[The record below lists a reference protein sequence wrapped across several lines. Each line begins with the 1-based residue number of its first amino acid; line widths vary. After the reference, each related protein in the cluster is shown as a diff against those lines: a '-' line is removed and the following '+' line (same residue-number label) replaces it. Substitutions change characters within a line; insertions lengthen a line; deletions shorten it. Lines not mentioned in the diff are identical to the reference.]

1 MIRPYASYR
10 DSGVEWIGQVPE
22 HWEVQ
27 RIEHVAE
34 YHTSTVDKKT
44 EDGELP
50 IRLCNYID
58 VYYRERIRSD
68 DGEFME
74 ATASPREVARFKLH
88 IGDILVTKDSE
99 DWRDIAVPALVE
111 ETADDFVCGY
121 HLGIIRP
128 GPMAHTRF
136 LFRTMQS
143 VSVNER
149 LQTYASGV
157 TRYGLPNAAVGD
169 TTIAV
174 PPLPEQHAIAA
185 FLDRETERTD
195 ALVAKQQLLIE
206 RLEEYRTA
214 LITRTVTRGLPPEAA
229 RAAGLDPSPRLKPS
243 GVAWLGDVPEHWEVQ
258 RLKFLAS
265 TNDEALTDKEDA
277 LRPVSYVDIGSVNA
291 NGQITQMEE
300 VVFEDAPSRARRLIR
315 DGDTI
320 LSTVRTYLRAI
331 APVCSPPADMVVST
345 GFAVIR
351 PRNVD
356 SGFTSWALREHGFVE
371 EIVACSTGVSY
382 PAINASRIGELP
394 IPVPPLP
401 EQHAIAAFL
410 DRETERT
417 DALVAKQQLLIER
430 LREHRIALITAAITG
445 KIDVRESARA

>member
-1 MIRPYASYR
+1 MKR
-10 DSGVEWIGQVPE
+10 SG
-22 HWEVQ
+22 
-27 RIEHVAE
+27 
-34 YHTSTVDKKT
+34 ST
-44 EDGELP
+44 L
-50 IRLCNYID
+50 
-58 VYYRERIRSD
+58 S
-68 DGEFME
+68 
-74 ATASPREVARFKLH
+74 
-88 IGDILVTKDSE
+88 
-99 DWRDIAVPALVE
+99 W
-111 ETADDFVCGY
+111 
-121 HLGIIRP
+121 
-128 GPMAHTRF
+128 
-136 LFRTMQS
+136 QS
-143 VSVNER
+143 
-149 LQTYASGV
+149 
-157 TRYGLPNAAVGD
+157 
-169 TTIAV
+169 
-174 PPLPEQHAIAA
+174 
-185 FLDRETERTD
+185 
-195 ALVAKQQLLIE
+195 QQQLIE
-206 RLEEYRTA
+206 RLQEYRTA

-229 RAAGLDPSPRLKPS
+229 RADGLDPSPRLKPS

-300 VVFEDAPSRARRLIR
+300 LVFEDAPSRARRLIR

-331 APVCSPPADMVVST
+331 APVCSPRADMVVST

-410 DRETERT
+410 DRETIKVDELSGRVET
-417 DALVAKQQLLIER
+417 AIER
-430 LREHRIALITAAITG
+430 LREHRIALLTAAITG